1 MLQDSWLDSNPL
13 RRTTTVPGISTRKES
28 QSPAAS
34 GKSAAKQAT
43 TADPEKREEEQEK
56 AAAASTR
63 SRSQSPSVAVS
74 PKVILKS
81 ALDDSIP
88 QM

>member
-1 MLQDSWLDSNPL
+1 MNHSHF

-28 QSPAAS
+28 QPPAAS

-43 TADPEKREEEQEK
+43 TADAEKREEEEQEK
-56 AAAASTR
+56 AAATASTR

-74 PKVILKS
+74 PKVS
-81 ALDDSIP
+81 TG
-88 QM
+88 

>member
-1 MLQDSWLDSNPL
+1 MATVKLDLNHSHF

-28 QSPAAS
+28 QPPAAS

-43 TADPEKREEEQEK
+43 TADAEKREEEQEK
-56 AAAASTR
+56 AAATASTR

-74 PKVILKS
+74 PKVS
-81 ALDDSIP
+81 TNG
-88 QM
+88 

>member
-1 MLQDSWLDSNPL
+1 MNHSHF

-28 QSPAAS
+28 QPPAAS

-43 TADPEKREEEQEK
+43 TADAEKREEEQEK
-56 AAAASTR
+56 AAATASTR

-74 PKVILKS
+74 PKVS
-81 ALDDSIP
+81 NG
-88 QM
+88 

>member
-1 MLQDSWLDSNPL
+1 MATVKLDLNHSHF

-28 QSPAAS
+28 QPPAAS

-43 TADPEKREEEQEK
+43 TADAEKREEEQEK
-56 AAAASTR
+56 AATASTR

-74 PKVILKS
+74 PKVS
-81 ALDDSIP
+81 TG
-88 QM
+88 